1 MEDIFILMNKK
12 MIENMHT
19 LIDAT
24 IAYSVIQLLA
34 IKWSEDWLKNIPSIS
49 NRKRCAFV
57 VYYRTDVKRTSNAY

>member
-1 MEDIFILMNKK
+1 